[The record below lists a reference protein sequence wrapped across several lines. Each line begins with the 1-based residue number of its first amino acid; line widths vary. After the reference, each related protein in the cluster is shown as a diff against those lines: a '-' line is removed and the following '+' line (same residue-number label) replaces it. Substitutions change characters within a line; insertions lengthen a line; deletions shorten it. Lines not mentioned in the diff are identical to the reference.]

1 MIRNEGGRCLK
12 RKSCER
18 IRKNRESREAP
29 KEINQQQRN
38 TAVVAQSH
46 FQANISGNGCINHL
60 PMQICESGN
69 HRGDRFQK
77 NFKKVESEI
86 NSWNTVASCQAELIK
101 ACRGSVFVSRVELE
115 CKPQSAAAT
124 CFCLFQL
131 RAACLMGRTS
141 KTRPTSETDC
151 FWFFYHF
158 SCFLFHFFFFAPY
171 LRNSGEHGSRVTP
184 DNLSRL
190 FFFFFLSL
198 QFK

>member
-1 MIRNEGGRCLK
+1 MDVLIIFQCRYVNRAITEETDFR
-12 RKSCER
+12 R
-18 IRKNRESREAP
+18 I
-29 KEINQQQRN
+29 
-38 TAVVAQSH
+38 
-46 FQANISGNGCINHL
+46 L
-60 PMQICESGN
+60 
-69 HRGDRFQK
+69 
-77 NFKKVESEI
+77 KKVESEI

-158 SCFLFHFFFFAPY
+158 SCFLFHFFF
-171 LRNSGEHGSRVTP
+171 LRS
-184 DNLSRL
+184 LSPQLRGTW
-190 FFFFFLSL
+190 
-198 QFK
+198 KPCDPG